1 MGEIILLKK
10 RYLFIMSLAIFL
22 FSLNCIYANDN
33 ATDILTAEDNGEN
46 TLSMDCNVD
55 NELLNYEYSIRTH
68 DVRKIVGNGTQYEAI
83 LYDNDNM
90 PLKNTKIPLE
100 INGVEYH
107 RYTDNKGLV
116 KMNINLM
123 PGEYSLKIT
132 NPVTS
137 EWEISDITVLPNL
150 INNHDLTK
158 YCRGANQYYITAL
171 NDQGNVVSG
180 QEVIFNI
187 HGVFY
192 TRISD
197 ENGRVKLNIN
207 LGPGEYIITAI
218 YGIYKVS
225 NKITVFERIGSTSSN
240 YFKYYETGRV
250 FIVNVLD
257 DNGYLSSQNENV
269 YININGV
276 IYTRSLTNNGVAKL
290 NINLNHGSY
299 IATVDYKG
307 HMKSFNVVVEEN
319 PYDANRPSYDDM
331 RYKKSTFDPTN
342 PAYYRG
348 PYHIDEVINGWNPS
362 EHEVSRNYLPN
373 GDIEVFYDD
382 DYFRI
387 ADSMGYVITYG
398 FGR

>member
-1 MGEIILLKK
+1 MLKK
-10 RYLFIMSLAIFL
+10 RYLFIISLAIFL

-290 NINLNHGSY
+290 NINLNPGSY

>member
-107 RYTDNKGLV
+107 CYTDNKGLV

-290 NINLNHGSY
+290 NINLNPGSY

>member
-1 MGEIILLKK
+1 
-10 RYLFIMSLAIFL
+10 MSLAIFL

-290 NINLNHGSY
+290 NINLNPGSY

>member
-1 MGEIILLKK
+1 MFII
-10 RYLFIMSLAIFL
+10 SLAIFL
-22 FSLNCIYANDN
+22 CSINCISASDN
-33 ATDILTAEDNGEN
+33 ATDILTAVDNSEN
-46 TLSMDCNVD
+46 VLSMDCNEND
-55 NELLNYEYSIRTH
+55 ELLNYGYSIQTH
-68 DVRKIVGNGTQYEAI
+68 DVRKIVGNGTQYEAV

-100 INGVEYH
+100 INGVEYY
-107 RYTDNKGLV
+107 RSTDNSGLV

-137 EWEISDITVLPNL
+137 EWEISDVTVLPNL
-150 INNHDLTK
+150 VNNHDLTK

-171 NDQGNVVSG
+171 NNQGRAVPG
-180 QEVIFNI
+180 QEVTFNI

-192 TRISD
+192 TRVSD
-197 ENGRVKLNIN
+197 ENGRVQLNIN
-207 LGPGEYIITAI
+207 LGPGEYIITAM

-225 NKITVFERIGSTSSN
+225 NKITVFERIGSPSLN
-240 YFKYYETGRV
+240 YFKYYETERV

-257 DNGYLSSQNENV
+257 DNGYLTSQNENI

-276 IYTRSLTNNGVAKL
+276 IYTRSLTDNGVAKL
-290 NINLNHGSY
+290 NINLNPGFY

-362 EHEVSRNYLPN
+362 VHEISRNYLSD
-373 GDIEVFYDD
+373 GTIEVFYDD

>member
-150 INNHDLTK
+150 INNL
-158 YCRGANQYYITAL
+158 
-171 NDQGNVVSG
+171 V
-180 QEVIFNI
+180 QEQ
-187 HGVFY
+187 
-192 TRISD
+192 
-197 ENGRVKLNIN
+197 K
-207 LGPGEYIITAI
+207 
-218 YGIYKVS
+218 
-225 NKITVFERIGSTSSN
+225 
-240 YFKYYETGRV
+240 
-250 FIVNVLD
+250 
-257 DNGYLSSQNENV
+257 
-269 YININGV
+269 
-276 IYTRSLTNNGVAKL
+276 
-290 NINLNHGSY
+290 
-299 IATVDYKG
+299 
-307 HMKSFNVVVEEN
+307 
-319 PYDANRPSYDDM
+319 
-331 RYKKSTFDPTN
+331 
-342 PAYYRG
+342 
-348 PYHIDEVINGWNPS
+348 
-362 EHEVSRNYLPN
+362 
-373 GDIEVFYDD
+373 
-382 DYFRI
+382 
-387 ADSMGYVITYG
+387 
-398 FGR
+398 

>member
-10 RYLFIMSLAIFL
+10 RYLFIISLAIFL

-290 NINLNHGSY
+290 NINLNPGSY